1 MASAVK
7 SSWMFTISLFNLR
20 ISTLKVRITT
30 SAAMMALPLR
40 LEPLPVVP
48 LLLKI
53 ANALKKSMQP
63 TMLTLA
69 YSTNA

>member
-1 MASAVK
+1 
-7 SSWMFTISLFNLR
+7 
-20 ISTLKVRITT
+20 
-30 SAAMMALPLR
+30 MMALPLR